1 MIKGFYAAA
10 SAMVAGMQRQM
21 ALTHNIDNLDTPGFK
36 QILVSMDDFKNT
48 SVSSPS
54 QSNTTPNL
62 PAVLQSRGFNKLS
75 KLGDL
80 GLGVMTNGDQT
91 DFSQGAFQ
99 LTNRPLDVAI
109 EGNGYFR
116 IATTAGER
124 YTKDGRFIKDATG
137 ILKTVDGNN
146 VLADGGG
153 TITLPDGEIS
163 IGSDGQIAV
172 DGVNVAKL
180 GITYFEKPEVS
191 LTRDGPNTFTG
202 TGGVTGSKD
211 FQVVQGGVETA
222 NADLTQI
229 MTQMIQTSRA
239 YEAAQRL
246 VQTQD
251 ELLGRSINTLG
262 RL

>member
-10 SAMVAGMQRQM
+10 SAMVVGMQRQM
-21 ALTHNIDNLDTPGFK
+21 VLTHNIDNLDTPGFK
-36 QILVSMDDFKNT
+36 QILVSMDDFMNT
-48 SVSSPS
+48 SVTAQSQSSSSP
-54 QSNTTPNL
+54 TL
-62 PAVLQSRGFNKLS
+62 PAVLQSRGFNKLTRV
-75 KLGDL
+75 GDL
-80 GLGVMTNGDQT
+80 GLGVMTNGEQT
-91 DFSQGAFQ
+91 DFSQGALQ
-99 LTNRPLDVAI
+99 LTSRPLDVAI
-109 EGNGYFR
+109 QGNGFFR
-116 IATTAGER
+116 ITTAAGER

-172 DGVNVAKL
+172 DGVDVAKL
-180 GITYFEKPEVS
+180 GIAFFEKPEET
-191 LTRDGPNTFTG
+191 LTRDGPNSFTG
-202 TGGVTGSKD
+202 TGAVTGSTE
-211 FQVVQGGVETA
+211 FQVVQGAVETA

>member
-1 MIKGFYAAA
+1 MIKGFYSAA

-21 ALTHNIDNLDTPGFK
+21 VLTHNIANLDTPGFK
-36 QILVSMDDFKNT
+36 QILVSMDDFME
-48 SVSSPS
+48 
-54 QSNTTPNL
+54 TPVTMPNQPLNAPTL
-62 PAVLQSRGFNKLS
+62 PAVLQTRGFNKLTRV
-75 KLGDL
+75 GDL
-80 GLGVMTNGDQT
+80 GLGVTTNGEQT
-91 DFSQGAFQ
+91 DFSQGSLQ

-109 EGNGYFR
+109 QGNGFFR
-116 IATTAGER
+116 ISTTAGER
-124 YTKDGRFIKDATG
+124 FTKDGRFIKDATG
-137 ILKTVDGNN
+137 ILKTVDGND
-146 VLADGGG
+146 VLAEGGG
-153 TITLPDGEIS
+153 TITIPDGEIS
-163 IGSDGQIAV
+163 IGGDGQISV

-180 GITYFEKPEVS
+180 GIAYFEKPEET

-202 TGGVTGSKD
+202 TGAQTD
-211 FQVVQGGVETA
+211 LTQFTVVQGAVEAA

-229 MTQMIQTSRA
+229 MTQMIQSSRA

>member
-10 SAMVAGMQRQM
+10 SAMVVGMQRQM

-36 QILVSMDDFKNT
+36 QILLSMDDFMNT
-48 SVSSPS
+48 PIS
-54 QSNTTPNL
+54 TPNQSSNSPEL
-62 PAVLQSRGFNKLS
+62 PAVLQSRGFNKVTRV
-75 KLGDL
+75 GDL
-80 GLGVMTNGDQT
+80 GLGVMTSGEKT
-91 DFSQGAFQ
+91 DFSQGALQ
-99 LTNRPLDVAI
+99 LTGKPLDVAI
-109 EGNGYFR
+109 EGNGFFR
-116 IATTAGER
+116 VQTTAGER

-146 VLADGGG
+146 VMADGGG
-153 TITLPDGEIS
+153 TITLPKGEIS
-163 IGSDGQIAV
+163 IGADGQISV

-180 GITYFEKPEVS
+180 GVAYFEKPEET

-202 TGGVTGSKD
+202 TGAQTDSSKC
-211 FQVVQGGVETA
+211 QVVQGSVETA

-229 MTQMIQTSRA
+229 MTQMVQTTRA

-251 ELLGRSINTLG
+251 ELLGKSINTLG

>member
-1 MIKGFYAAA
+1 
-10 SAMVAGMQRQM
+10 
-21 ALTHNIDNLDTPGFK
+21 
-36 QILVSMDDFKNT
+36 
-48 SVSSPS
+48 
-54 QSNTTPNL
+54 
-62 PAVLQSRGFNKLS
+62 
-75 KLGDL
+75 
-80 GLGVMTNGDQT
+80 MTDGEKT
-91 DFSQGAFQ
+91 DFSQGALQ

-109 EGNGYFR
+109 QGNGYFR
-116 IATTAGER
+116 ITTAAGER

-137 ILKTVDGNN
+137 VLKTVDGND

-153 TITLPDGEIS
+153 TITLPDGEVN
-163 IGSDGQIAV
+163 IGADGQISV

-180 GITYFEKPEVS
+180 GIAYFEKPEET
-191 LTRDGPNTFTG
+191 LTRDGPNSFTG
-202 TGGVTGSKD
+202 TGALTGSEE
-211 FQVVQGGVETA
+211 FQVVQGAVETA

>member
-10 SAMVAGMQRQM
+10 SAMVVGMQRQM

-36 QILVSMDDFKNT
+36 QILVSMDDFMETPISAPNQ
-48 SVSSPS
+48 SSS
-54 QSNTTPNL
+54 TPAL

-75 KLGDL
+75 RIGDL
-80 GLGVMTNGDQT
+80 GLGVMANGEKT
-91 DFSQGAFQ
+91 DFSQGALQ
-99 LTNRPLDVAI
+99 LTSRPLDVAI
-109 EGNGYFR
+109 QGNGFFR
-116 IATTAGER
+116 VSTIAGER

-146 VLADGGG
+146 VMAEGGG
-153 TITLPDGEIS
+153 NITLPDGEVS
-163 IGSDGQIAV
+163 IGADGQITV
-172 DGVNVAKL
+172 DGVDVAKL
-180 GITYFEKPEVS
+180 GVAYFEKPEET

-202 TGGVTGSKD
+202 TGAQTSSTK
-211 FQVVQGGVETA
+211 FQVVQGSVETA

>member
-36 QILVSMDDFKNT
+36 QILVSMDDFMETPVSMPNQ
-48 SVSSPS
+48 SSSSPG
-54 QSNTTPNL
+54 L
-62 PAVLQSRGFNKLS
+62 PAVLQSRGFNKIS
-75 KLGDL
+75 RVGDL
-80 GLGVMTNGDQT
+80 GLGVMTGGEKT
-91 DFSQGAFQ
+91 DFSQGALQ
-99 LTNRPLDVAI
+99 LTSRPLDVAI
-109 EGNGYFR
+109 EGSGYFR
-116 IATTAGER
+116 ISTTAGER
-124 YTKDGRFIKDATG
+124 FTKDGRFIKDATG
-137 ILKTVDGNN
+137 ILTTVDGNK
-146 VLADGGG
+146 VMAEGGG
-153 TITLPDGEIS
+153 NITLPKGDIS
-163 IGSDGQIAV
+163 IGPDGQIAV
-172 DGVNVAKL
+172 NGVNVAKL
-180 GITYFEKPEVS
+180 GIAFFEKPEET
-191 LTRDGPNTFTG
+191 LTRDGPNSFTG
-202 TGGVTGSKD
+202 TGAQTGSTKC
-211 FQVVQGGVETA
+211 QVVQGAVETA

>member
-10 SAMVAGMQRQM
+10 SAMVTGMQRQM
-21 ALTHNIDNLDTPGFK
+21 VLTHNIDNLDTPGFK
-36 QILVSMDDFKNT
+36 QILLSMDDFMT
-48 SVSSPS
+48 TPVSPPS
-54 QSNTTPNL
+54 QSSNTPSL
-62 PAVLQSRGFNKLS
+62 PAVLQSRGFNKLT
-75 KLGDL
+75 KVGDL
-80 GLGVMTNGDQT
+80 GLGVMTSGEKT
-91 DFSQGAFQ
+91 DFSQGALQ
-99 LTNRPLDVAI
+99 LTSRPLDVAI
-109 EGNGYFR
+109 EGNGFFR
-116 IATTAGER
+116 ISTTAGER
-124 YTKDGRFIKDATG
+124 FTKDGRFIKDATG

-153 TITLPDGEIS
+153 NITLPDGEVS

-180 GITYFEKPEVS
+180 GISYFATPETS
-191 LTRDGPNTFTG
+191 LTRDGPNSFTG
-202 TGGVTGSKD
+202 TGGVTDGTG
-211 FQVVQGGVETA
+211 FQVVQGAVETA

-251 ELLGRSINTLG
+251 ELLGKSISTLG
-262 RL
+262 RI